1 MNKRQLKKIENIYL
15 TKRDIVAN
23 TKRKTKEQ
31 IRIEKEIIGKEQEI
45 LLRQPFNDEKMF
57 DDILDKFI
65 HNNLDKLTIE
75 DEYFNKLF
83 LDSVKKFSPKEFMEF
98 DSKLNAIDNPTD
110 FYNTLMSETNFKI
123 DFFKDFDMSRF
134 NNVEI
139 KTILNFDN
147 YLVLDS
153 DEKDKQLKEILEF
166 DLNWFKNPFYVL
178 TNYKIGNTKENIKNV
193 VTYLNFYFDTPIE
206 YEKNLKPFIYVSYN
220 VTTKGKKRK
229 KKKNSPRKKV
239 MTTNYEERLNKKYLF
254 SSVNNSFYK
263 FLFKNTKGIVLDE
276 DNIRFLLDNE
286 YINELIICK

>member
-1 MNKRQLKKIENIYL
+1 MNSRQLKKIENIYL

-23 TKRKTKEQ
+23 TKKMTKEQ

-45 LLRQPFNDEKMF
+45 LIRSPFNNEKMF
-57 DDILDKFI
+57 DDVLDKFL
-65 HNNLDKLTIE
+65 HNNLDKLNIE
-75 DEYFNKLF
+75 NEYFNKLF
-83 LDSVKKFSPKEFMEF
+83 LDAVEKFSPKEFLEF
-98 DSKLNAIDNPTD
+98 DSKINSIENPID
-110 FYNTLMSETNFKI
+110 FYNTLMSETSFKI

-147 YLVLDS
+147 YLILDS
-153 DEKDKQLKEILEF
+153 NEKDRQLKEILEF

-178 TNYKIGNTKENIKNV
+178 TNYKIGSTRENIKNV

-206 YEKNLKPFIYVSYN
+206 YEKDLKPFIYVPDN
-220 VTTKGKKRK
+220 VVSKGKKRNK
-229 KKKNSPRKKV
+229 KKKVTRKKI
-239 MTTNYEERLNKKYLF
+239 MTSNYEERLNKKYLF
-254 SSVNNSFYK
+254 SSVNDSFYK

-286 YINELIICK
+286 YIHELIICK

>member
-23 TKRKTKEQ
+23 TKRKTKEE

-45 LLRQPFNDEKMF
+45 LLREPFNNEKMF

-153 DEKDKQLKEILEF
+153 DEKDRQLKEILEF

-239 MTTNYEERLNKKYLF
+239 MTKNYEERLNKKYLF

-276 DNIRFLLDNE
+276 DNIRFLLDND

>member
-45 LLRQPFNDEKMF
+45 LLREPFNNEKMF

-83 LDSVKKFSPKEFMEF
+83 LDSVKKFSPKEFIEF
-98 DSKLNAIDNPTD
+98 DSKLNSIDNPTD

-123 DFFKDFDMSRF
+123 NFFKDFDMSRF

-220 VTTKGKKRK
+220 VITKGKKRK

-254 SSVNNSFYK
+254 SSVNDSFYK

>member
-23 TKRKTKEQ
+23 TKRKTKEE

-45 LLRQPFNDEKMF
+45 LLREPFNNEKMF

-65 HNNLDKLTIE
+65 HNNLDKLIIE

-110 FYNTLMSETNFKI
+110 FYNTLMSETSFKI

>member
-15 TKRDIVAN
+15 TKRDVVAN
-23 TKRKTKEQ
+23 TKRMTKEQ

-45 LLRQPFNDEKMF
+45 LLRQPFNNEKMF

-83 LDSVKKFSPKEFMEF
+83 LDSVKKFSPKEFLEF
-98 DSKLNAIDNPTD
+98 DSKLNSIDNPTD
-110 FYNTLMSETNFKI
+110 FYNTLISETSFKI

-153 DEKDKQLKEILEF
+153 DEKDRQLKEILEF

-206 YEKNLKPFIYVSYN
+206 YEKNLIPFIYVPYN
-220 VTTKGKKRK
+220 AMSKGKKRNK
-229 KKKNSPRKKV
+229 KKKSPRKKV

>member
-23 TKRKTKEQ
+23 TKRKTKEE

-45 LLRQPFNDEKMF
+45 LLREPFNNEKMF

-65 HNNLDKLTIE
+65 HNNLDKLIIE

-123 DFFKDFDMSRF
+123 DFFKDFDMSKF

-153 DEKDKQLKEILEF
+153 DEKDRQLKEILEF

-239 MTTNYEERLNKKYLF
+239 MTKNYEERLNKKYLF

>member
-23 TKRKTKEQ
+23 TKRKTKEE

-45 LLRQPFNDEKMF
+45 LLREPFNNEKMF

-65 HNNLDKLTIE
+65 HNNLDKLIIE

>member
-45 LLRQPFNDEKMF
+45 LLREPFNNEKMF

-65 HNNLDKLTIE
+65 HNNLDKLIIE

-110 FYNTLMSETNFKI
+110 FYNTLMSETSFKI

-153 DEKDKQLKEILEF
+153 DEKDRQLKEILEF